1 MQLQISVNDDKAELF
16 LQILKE
22 FKSDMVEKYHIVKS
36 NCIDDKEQIDIENML
51 NNRTEED
58 KEIAFSKIVQIS
70 L

>member
-22 FKSDMVEKYHIVKS
+22 FKSDMVEKYHIIKS
-36 NCIDDKEQIDIENML
+36 NYLDDKEQKEIEL
-51 NNRTEED
+51 ILDSRTKED
-58 KEIAFSKIVQIS
+58 KEIAFSKIVQIE

>member
-22 FKSDMVEKYHIVKS
+22 FKSDMVEKYHIIKS
-36 NCIDDKEQIDIENML
+36 NYLDDKEQKDIELML
-51 NNRTEED
+51 DSRTKED
-58 KEIAFSKIVQIS
+58 KEIAFSKIVQIE